1 MLVAGIMSGT
11 SVDAIDVAV
20 VDVTGGGLGLDIE
33 VVGFH
38 ETPFPAGV
46 RAEVLKVC
54 DGMAS
59 AARISQL
66 NFLLGEIFASAL
78 REACEHTGVSMERLE
93 LVGSHGQTIHHQADP
108 APLCGFQV
116 ASTLQIGE
124 PACIARAAGVPV
136 IANFRVAD
144 VAAGGHGAPLVP
156 FVDYLLFR
164 HDTVN
169 RVALNIGGIANL
181 TAIPA
186 GASPLAVIAFD
197 TGPGNMVIDFLVDAL
212 TCGKARFDRDGQ
224 MAMEGEADE
233 GLLAELLKDPY
244 YDRPAPKSTGREH
257 YGSAFA
263 KRLLARGISAQSLIA
278 TAAELAA
285 RTILLG
291 LERLV
296 LPRMPVDELVVSGGG
311 LHNPS
316 IMQPLRD
323 RLPGTRVRSTDEF
336 GVASDAKE
344 AVAFAVLAY
353 ESYNGRAGNL
363 TSATGAA
370 EPVVLG
376 SLSRPVP

>member
-20 VDVTGGGLGLDIE
+20 VDVTGEGLGLDIE

-38 ETPFPAGV
+38 ATPFPAGV
-46 RAEVLKVC
+46 REEVLKVC

-66 NFLLGEIFASAL
+66 NFLLGEIFAGAL

-124 PACIARAAGVPV
+124 PACIARSAGVPV
-136 IANFRVAD
+136 VANFRVAD

-186 GASPLAVIAFD
+186 GATSSPPD
-197 TGPGNMVIDFLVDAL
+197 CGGPSM
-212 TCGKARFDRDGQ
+212 
-224 MAMEGEADE
+224 
-233 GLLAELLKDPY
+233 
-244 YDRPAPKSTGREH
+244 
-257 YGSAFA
+257 
-263 KRLLARGISAQSLIA
+263 
-278 TAAELAA
+278 
-285 RTILLG
+285 
-291 LERLV
+291 
-296 LPRMPVDELVVSGGG
+296 
-311 LHNPS
+311 
-316 IMQPLRD
+316 
-323 RLPGTRVRSTDEF
+323 
-336 GVASDAKE
+336 
-344 AVAFAVLAY
+344 
-353 ESYNGRAGNL
+353 
-363 TSATGAA
+363 
-370 EPVVLG
+370 
-376 SLSRPVP
+376 